1 MPPMPADDTSVASAT
16 NVVELATLTIAS
28 SFLDHHHQVRHDDDH
43 ERPRNDEATLHLH
56 GASAAETSAALIAD
70 QAEAGTSVPSATAAI
85 QAVVDLTV
93 LSDLARVKENEFVV
107 GLHREAHDHHYN
119 PRDSFEESESSSS
132 DESALAETM
141 EDELYFRGGERQPLV
156 QKAASSS
163 IAKEASVAEVTM
175 NASAF
180 AEALENAIPIP
191 DTTVDT
197 YDNTTVVEDEG
208 EDRGHVELYHEAF
221 LLELPGDQAG
231 NYVLALP
238 EIEQVERDDDD
249 ISAVSSVVFPMLE
262 KAMSYI
268 PTHLPT
274 DIKEVQLEATEVEV
288 DKLTTEIQLD
298 LVVKRQVPFIGYA
311 ILIAGFFALSSVGVA
326 LKLQGD
332 GVTPTLKTFWRVSA
346 TALGLLPLAINSI
359 RTEGLPKLSRSQWIM
374 FPLAAIAYGEMT
386 TAFVVALSMTSLA
399 NAFILSNLTSLVL
412 IAGKLA
418 MGVPIVVAEVSG
430 ALIGFSGAAI
440 CAFDTSEANSSNGDE
455 MADSEMAGSDP
466 HPNEMIGN
474 LIALSASFGMA
485 AYLAIARD
493 LRANCNLYVF
503 MFVIM
508 LLSSIFI
515 LLFIIMSGENVSF
528 SFDTNHGVFGWL
540 NLTGDRL
547 ALELYMVL
555 SCNFLGT
562 MGYVAVLKY
571 FDSVVVST
579 VMLMEPVCA
588 ALFGFWAGLDP
599 LPGPQTWVGD
609 VVVTLGS
616 AIVIMSG
623 AKKTEHIDATKAMR
637 HRSDTVDNWDSSF
650 RKK

>member
-1 MPPMPADDTSVASAT
+1 MPAAGAKDDDTGVAST
-16 NVVELATLTIAS
+16 NHVELATLTIAS
-28 SFLDHHHQVRHDDDH
+28 SFLDHHHHADEH
-43 ERPRNDEATLHLH
+43 ENDEAILHLH

-70 QAEAGTSVPSATAAI
+70 QAESGTSAPSAAAAI

-93 LSDLARVKENEFVV
+93 LSDLARASENEFVT

-156 QKAASSS
+156 RKRAPLS
-163 IAKEASVAEVTM
+163 ISKEASAGAQVTM
-175 NASAF
+175 NANAF

-191 DTTVDT
+191 DSTVDT
-197 YDNTTVVEDEG
+197 YDNTTVAEDEWG
-208 EDRGHVELYHEAF
+208 DGGQVEYFHEAF
-221 LLELPGDQAG
+221 LLEDHVG
-231 NYVLALP
+231 NFILALP
-238 EIEQVERDDDD
+238 EIEQDERDEDD

-262 KAMSYI
+262 KAMSFI

-298 LVVKRQVPFIGYA
+298 LVVQRQVPFIGYA

-346 TALGLLPLAINSI
+346 TALGLLPLAIYSI

-412 IAGKLA
+412 IAGKLV
-418 MGVPIVVAEVSG
+418 MGVPIVVTEVSG
-430 ALIGFSGAAI
+430 ALIGFSGAAV
-440 CAFDTSEANSSNGDE
+440 CAFDTSKASEGDE
-455 MADSEMAGSDP
+455 VIGDAPATY
-466 HPNEMIGN
+466 PNEMIGN

-485 AYLAIARD
+485 AYLSIARD

-515 LLFIIMSGENVSF
+515 LLFIIISDEHVTF

-588 ALFGFWAGLDP
+588 ALFGFGAGLDP

-609 VVVTLGS
+609 VIVTVGS

-623 AKKTEHIDATKAMR
+623 AKKTEHIDASKAIR
-637 HRSDTVDNWDSSF
+637 PRSDTVDNWDSSF

>member
-1 MPPMPADDTSVASAT
+1 MTPMPAASDDTSVAST
-16 NVVELATLTIAS
+16 THVELATLTIAS
-28 SFLDHHHQVRHDDDH
+28 SFLDHHHQVDH
-43 ERPRNDEATLHLH
+43 ENDEATLHLH
-56 GASAAETSAALIAD
+56 GSSAAETSAALIAD
-70 QAEAGTSVPSATAAI
+70 QAEAGTSAPSATAAI

-93 LSDLARVKENEFVV
+93 LSDLARVNEDEFVI

-119 PRDSFEESESSSS
+119 PKDSLEESESSSS

-156 QKAASSS
+156 RKTASSS
-163 IAKEASVAEVTM
+163 IAKEASVAQVTL
-175 NASAF
+175 NANAF

-208 EDRGHVELYHEAF
+208 EDGGQVELFHEAF
-221 LLELPGDQAG
+221 LLENQAG
-231 NYVLALP
+231 NYILALP
-238 EIEQVERDDDD
+238 EIEQDERDEDD

-412 IAGKLA
+412 IAGKLV

-430 ALIGFSGAAI
+430 ALIGFSGAAV
-440 CAFDTSEANSSNGDE
+440 CAFDTTSGANSSDGVE
-455 MADSEMAGSDP
+455 MADTEMTGSDP

-515 LLFIIMSGENVSF
+515 LLFIIVSGEHVTF
-528 SFDTNHGVFGWL
+528 SFDANHGVFGWL

-555 SCNFLGT
+555 SCNLLGT

-609 VVVTLGS
+609 AIVTLGS

-623 AKKTEHIDATKAMR
+623 AKKTEHIDATRALR
-637 HRSDTVDNWDSSF
+637 PRSDTVDNWDSSF
-650 RKK
+650 KKK

>member
-1 MPPMPADDTSVASAT
+1 MTPIPADDTSVASNT
-16 NVVELATLTIAS
+16 HVELATLTIAS
-28 SFLDHHHQVRHDDDH
+28 SFLDHHHRVRHDDDH
-43 ERPRNDEATLHLH
+43 ENDEATLHLH

-70 QAEAGTSVPSATAAI
+70 QAEAGTSAPSTTAAI

-93 LSDLARVKENEFVV
+93 LSDLARAKEDEFVI

-132 DESALAETM
+132 NESALAETM
-141 EDELYFRGGERQPLV
+141 EDELYFRGGERQPLMR
-156 QKAASSS
+156 KAASSS
-163 IAKEASVAEVTM
+163 IAKETTGAQVLM
-175 NASAF
+175 NANAF

-197 YDNTTVVEDEG
+197 YHNTTVIEDEG
-208 EDRGHVELYHEAF
+208 EDGGHVELFHEAF

-231 NYVLALP
+231 NYILALP
-238 EIEQVERDDDD
+238 EMEQDQLDEDD

-262 KAMSYI
+262 KAISFF

-346 TALGLLPLAINSI
+346 TALGLLPLAIYSI

-412 IAGKLA
+412 IAGKLV
-418 MGVPIVVAEVSG
+418 MGVPIVVTEVSG
-430 ALIGFSGAAI
+430 ALIGFSGAAV
-440 CAFDTSEANSSNGDE
+440 CAFDTSKASEGDE
-455 MADSEMAGSDP
+455 VIGDAPATY
-466 HPNEMIGN
+466 PNEMIGN

-485 AYLAIARD
+485 AYLSIARD

-515 LLFIIMSGENVSF
+515 LLFIIISGEHVTF
-528 SFDTNHGVFGWL
+528 FFDTNHGVFGWL
-540 NLTGDRL
+540 NLTGDHL

-609 VVVTLGS
+609 VIVTVGS

-623 AKKTEHIDATKAMR
+623 ARKTEHIDATKAMR
-637 HRSDTVDNWDSSF
+637 PRSDTVDNWDSSF